1 MNILPINPVGV
12 IRLEFS
18 SFGCTRAILH
28 KTLNFGHVILFHNN
42 HPQQRGLSQ
51 TWQSQRLSK
60 KKVDKTLSLF
70 RLMSDKELS
79 ASEIRMSTYHWGF
92 YFRFTISKHTI
103 LAG

>member
-60 KKVDKTLSLF
+60 KKKLI
-70 RLMSDKELS
+70 RHYHYSDS
-79 ASEIRMSTYHWGF
+79 CQIRSYQ
-92 YFRFTISKHTI
+92 RVR
-103 LAG
+103 